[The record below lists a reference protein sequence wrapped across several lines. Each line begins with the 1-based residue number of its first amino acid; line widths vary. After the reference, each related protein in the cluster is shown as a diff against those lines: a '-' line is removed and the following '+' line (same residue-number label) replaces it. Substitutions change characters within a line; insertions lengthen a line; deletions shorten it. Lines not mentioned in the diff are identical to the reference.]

1 MVKTGNA
8 AGKSGYI
15 PELDGLRAVAILL
28 VVIFHC
34 RTIVQPVADA
44 PGGVARPIVDPVSGL
59 QDLYLGFAEAGWVGV
74 DLFFVLSG
82 FLITGILIDTV
93 GKPGYFRSFYI
104 RRVLRIFPLYY
115 AALAAFAIGYH
126 LLGIQRLAPASTGAE
141 VAHWFYVQNW
151 LPLFG
156 VEWTRPL
163 AHFWSLG
170 VEEQFYLCWPA
181 LVLVSARRNRVA
193 QLCLWTIA
201 FALVMRLLFWWAG
214 VAEEGNFA
222 TVTKMDTLAIG
233 GYLACLQRG
242 AGTAARPGWLD
253 RVDGQGRGL
262 TVALVVSALAVLAV
276 AAWGGSF
283 FRPTNRHIFLFGL
296 FPVAV
301 LFGATL
307 GLTILARDSSPWI
320 RFLRTRPMLAI
331 GKVSYG
337 IYIVHWPL
345 VLALQPLW
353 PHLGGFWIQ
362 QASFLMAITLGSYV
376 LAALSYYLYERRFL
390 ELKDRLAPR
399 N

>member
-1 MVKTGNA
+1 MVKAGSAT
-8 AGKSGYI
+8 AGKSAYI

-34 RTIVQPVADA
+34 RTIAQAGAGAGEDA
-44 PGGVARPIVDPVSGL
+44 YIR
-59 QDLYLGFAEAGWVGV
+59 FAEAGWVGV

-93 GKPGYFRSFYI
+93 GRAGYFRSFYI

-115 AALAAFAIGYH
+115 SALAAYAVGYH
-126 LLGIQRLAPASTGAE
+126 VLGIDRLAPASTGAE

-181 LVLVSARRNRVA
+181 LVLVSARRGRVA

-201 FALVMRLLFWWAG
+201 FALVMRLVFWWSG

-242 AGTAARPGWLD
+242 AAPSWPERAILQAT
-253 RVDGQGRGL
+253 
-262 TVALVVSALAVLAV
+262 LVVSAVAALAV

-283 FRPTNRHIFLFGL
+283 FRPTNPHIFLFGL

-307 GLTILARDSSPWI
+307 GLTLVVRETSPWI
-320 RFLRTRPMLAI
+320 RFLRTRPMVAI

-345 VLALQPLW
+345 VLALQPVW
-353 PHLGGFWIQ
+353 PVPGGFWVR
-362 QASFLMAITLGSYV
+362 QATFLVAITVGSYL

-399 N
+399 GK

>member
-1 MVKTGNA
+1 MVKTGTA
-8 AGKSGYI
+8 IARSYI

-28 VVIFHC
+28 DVIFHC
-34 RTIVQPVADA
+34 RTISHAGA
-44 PGGVARPIVDPVSGL
+44 SAENAYIRL
-59 QDLYLGFAEAGWVGV
+59 AEAGWVGV

-115 AALAAFAIGYH
+115 AALTAYAIGYH
-126 LLGIQRLAPASTGAE
+126 VLGIQRLVPASTGAE
-141 VAHWFYVQNW
+141 IAHWFYVQNW

-181 LVLVSARRNRVA
+181 LVLVSARHDRVGR
-193 QLCLWTIA
+193 LCLWTIV
-201 FALVMRLLFWWAG
+201 FALVMRLVFWWAG
-214 VAEEGNFA
+214 ASEEGNFA

-233 GYLACLQRG
+233 GYLACLQRAEG
-242 AGTAARPGWLD
+242 SSPRRAVL
-253 RVDGQGRGL
+253 QF
-262 TVALVVSALAVLAV
+262 ALVASAAAVLAV
-276 AAWGGSF
+276 AVWGGSF
-283 FRPTNRHIFLFGL
+283 FRPTNSHIFLFGL

-301 LFGATL
+301 LFGAAL
-307 GLTILARDSSPWI
+307 GLTITASDTSPWI

-345 VLALQPLW
+345 VLVLQPLW
-353 PHLGGFWIQ
+353 PVPGGFWVR
-362 QASFLMAITLGSYV
+362 QATFLIAIAAGSYA
-376 LAALSYYLYERRFL
+376 LAAVSYYVFERRFL
-390 ELKDRLAPR
+390 DLKDRLAPR
-399 N
+399 QDWGVGEMRR

>member
-1 MVKTGNA
+1 MVKTGRGA
-8 AGKSGYI
+8 AGKADYI

-34 RTIVQPVADA
+34 RTIAQARAGAEDA
-44 PGGVARPIVDPVSGL
+44 YIRI
-59 QDLYLGFAEAGWVGV
+59 AEAGWIGV

-82 FLITGILIDTV
+82 FLITGILMDTV
-93 GKPGYFRSFYI
+93 GQAGYFRSFYI

-115 AALAAFAIGYH
+115 AALAAYAVGYH
-126 LLGIQRLAPASTGAE
+126 VLGIERLAPASTGAE

-170 VEEQFYLCWPA
+170 VEEQFYLVWPA

-193 QLCLWTIA
+193 QLCLWTIV
-201 FALVMRLLFWWAG
+201 FALVMRVLFWWAG

-242 AGTAARPGWLD
+242 AGNVARPGL
-253 RVDGQGRGL
+253 RGRGPV
-262 TVALVVSALAVLAV
+262 VAFVVGAVAALAVAL
-276 AAWGGSF
+276 WGGSF

-296 FPVAV
+296 FPIAV

-307 GLTILARDSSPWI
+307 GLTLAARAASPWI
-320 RFLRTRPMLAI
+320 RFLRTRPMIAI

-345 VLALQPLW
+345 VLALQPIW
-353 PHLGGFWIQ
+353 PVPGGFWVRQ
-362 QASFLMAITLGSYV
+362 GTFLVAITLGSYL

-390 ELKDRLAPR
+390 DLKDRLAPR
-399 N
+399 AGEMGN